1 MHPLGLYLAI
11 NDDRREHRWA
21 AEDERRPAPA
31 PASPAPASP
40 DPTVDSVSEHGSRL
54 GRLAAI
60 LRRRITPVA
69 RA

>member
-31 PASPAPASP
+31 PASP

-60 LRRRITPVA
+60 LRRRIAPVA
-69 RA
+69 RV